1 MGRLIE
7 IFWSFLKIGAFT
19 FGGGYAMIPLIQHE
33 VVNNHKWLSNKEF
46 GDLLTLAQ
54 AAPGP
59 ISLNTAVFVGYKERR
74 YLGAIAAILG
84 VVIPSFAII
93 LLVAIFFSN
102 IRHNYWV
109 DAAFRGMRPAVV
121 ALIVAPIVGLTK
133 GMQWWMIAIAAAT
146 ALIVWHF
153 GISPVW
159 FLVAG
164 AIAGV
169 VYATVKSRR
178 AGLL

>member
-102 IRHNYWV
+102 IRHNHWV

-121 ALIVAPIVGLTK
+121 ALIVAPIVGLTN

-153 GISPVW
+153 GISPIW

>member
-1 MGRLIE
+1 MRRLIE

-102 IRHNYWV
+102 IRHNHWV

>member
-19 FGGGYAMIPLIQHE
+19 FGGGYAMISLIQHE
-33 VVNNHKWLSNKEF
+33 VVRNHKWLSDKEF
-46 GDLLTLAQ
+46 SDLLTLAQ

-59 ISLNTAVFVGYKERR
+59 IALNTAVFVGYKQRH
-74 YLGAIAAILG
+74 YLGSLAAVMG
-84 VVIPSFAII
+84 VVVPSFAII
-93 LLVAIFFSN
+93 LLVALFFSDMRQN
-102 IRHNYWV
+102 HWV

-133 GMQWWMIAIAAAT
+133 GMQWWMIAIAATT

-169 VYATVKSRR
+169 VYATIKSRR
-178 AGLL
+178 AKLL